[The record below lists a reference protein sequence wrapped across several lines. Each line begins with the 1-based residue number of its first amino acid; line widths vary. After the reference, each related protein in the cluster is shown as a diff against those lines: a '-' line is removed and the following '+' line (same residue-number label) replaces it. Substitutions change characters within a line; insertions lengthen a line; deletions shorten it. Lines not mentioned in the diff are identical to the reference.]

1 MNACKSKP
9 LENKPIKQMLFSL
22 HFNLLAV
29 IALFYFTSELLI
41 THFSFNCYGSNGIS
55 KAKTSPRRGT
65 INAVGFRNLMLA
77 TKTRPQIYDWLL
89 KNTVQH
95 NEIIESNGGITILIN
110 CKQAMKNISSQHTQ
124 PCSSFVWHVGGWS
137 SVNVSVNVSANV
149 NEQWVLLCGLF
160 YALQSLFTAPCR
172 VSVCVRA
179 KSDGYVDCFHFYDI
193 Q

>member
-1 MNACKSKP
+1 
-9 LENKPIKQMLFSL
+9 MLFSL

-89 KNTVQH
+89 KNTV
-95 NEIIESNGGITILIN
+95 
-110 CKQAMKNISSQHTQ
+110 
-124 PCSSFVWHVGGWS
+124 
-137 SVNVSVNVSANV
+137 
-149 NEQWVLLCGLF
+149 
-160 YALQSLFTAPCR
+160 
-172 VSVCVRA
+172 
-179 KSDGYVDCFHFYDI
+179 
-193 Q
+193 